1 MGSLSRHRAQQR
13 FKEALEQRLS
23 DNPSPS
29 EIHSVYGEAV
39 DELLD
44 TAIDSVEIDAAAR
57 RLAVDPNAIDFP
69 D

>member
-13 FKEALEQRLS
+13 FKEALDQRLP

-29 EIHSVYGEAV
+29 ETHTVYREAI
-39 DELLD
+39 DELLGI
-44 TAIDSVEIDAAAR
+44 AIDSVELDAVSQ
-57 RLAVDPNAIDFP
+57 RLATDPDAIDFP